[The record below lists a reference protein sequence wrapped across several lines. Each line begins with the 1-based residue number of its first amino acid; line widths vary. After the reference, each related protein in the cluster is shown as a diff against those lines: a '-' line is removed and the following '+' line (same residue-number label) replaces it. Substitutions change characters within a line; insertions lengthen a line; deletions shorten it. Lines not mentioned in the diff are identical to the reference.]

1 MSRFFINRPIVAM
14 VIAIFFVITGAVMV
28 FRLPVAQFPDIVPPQ
43 IQTTAT
49 YTGADALTVE
59 QSVATPIEE
68 QVNGAKN
75 MLYMQSI
82 NNNDGTM
89 TLQVS
94 FAVGTDVDLDQ
105 VQVQNRLSQAT
116 SSLPNAVSNYGL
128 TTQQTVGIPL
138 LVFSIT
144 SPNRTWDQTFLANY
158 VAINIKD
165 ELARIPGIG
174 QVKLFG
180 ASNYAMRIW
189 VAPDI
194 LSKLQLTVADLENAI
209 AAQNVVN
216 PAGQIGGAP
225 APPGQQLTYTVRARG
240 RLLSADEFGNII
252 VRANPDG
259 SLVRLKDVARIQL
272 GAETYTQQAN
282 TNGAPSAIVGLYQN
296 PGSNA
301 LEAARLA
308 KAKMAELTRHFPS
321 DMTVGLTLDT
331 TVPVTEGA
339 REIVK
344 TLLEAIGLVIL
355 VVFIFLQ
362 NWRATLI
369 PMLTIP
375 VSLVGAFMFFPAVG
389 FSINTLA
396 LLGLVLAVGLVVD
409 DAIVVVEAIEAKI
422 EQGRSPKDAAL
433 EAMDEVGG
441 ALVGIALVLSAVFI
455 PAGFMAGITGS
466 LYRQFA
472 LTIAFS
478 VLLSAFNALTLSPA
492 LGALLLRPRSTA
504 PGRGPLARGFALFNA
519 GFARAQNGYV
529 RTCDLLIHKVAIA
542 ILLLVGFAVLA
553 GGLGRILPQSF
564 LPDEDQGYFFMNVEL
579 PPAASLERTN
589 AVMRQVDAIL
599 KNEPG
604 IRYYNAI
611 SGYSML
617 SQTSSSRNGVYFC
630 QLRPYADRTSA
641 ALQSEAI
648 VADINRKMAA
658 LPDAQ
663 VFAFLPP
670 AIPGVGQA
678 SGIDFFVQDHAGK
691 TVDYLWQNTQKF
703 VAAAKKRPELGP
715 MNLLFDPAT
724 PQMFAA
730 VDKDKA
736 FKLGISIEDVYSAL
750 QTLLGGYYVD
760 QFNRFGRVWKVF
772 VEAEPQYRAKAT
784 DVGQFY
790 VRNKQGSMVP
800 LSTLVDMH
808 HVFGPEFTT
817 RFNEYRGIEIFALP
831 APGYS
836 TGQAMNAVTQV
847 ANEVLPNDMGYAWNG
862 ISYQQSVA
870 GGGAAVFALSLV
882 LVFLIL
888 AALYESW
895 SLPFSV
901 LLSVPVAVC
910 GAFFGLWSRNLDND
924 VYAQVG
930 LIMLIGLSAKNAIL
944 IVEFAKA
951 ELEKGASLVDAA
963 LSGAR
968 VRLRPILMTSFAFI
982 IGLFPLWY
990 ALGAGGKSRQ
1000 LIGTVTI
1007 TGMIFSSAFAI
1018 FLVPVLFVV
1027 VEWMSHR
1034 IKGKPLEPSAT
1045 QQRASA
1051 QVVLL
1056 REPDRGTLRSPGA

>member
-1 MSRFFINRPIVAM
+1 MSKFFINRPIVAM
-14 VIAIFFVITGAVMV
+14 VIAIFFVLTGAVMV

-43 IQTTAT
+43 IQTTAI

-82 NNNDGTM
+82 NGDDGTM

-94 FAVGTDVDLDQ
+94 FAVGTDVDIDQ
-105 VQVQNRLSQAT
+105 VQVQNRLAQAT
-116 SSLPNAVSNYGL
+116 SSLPNEVSNYGL

-158 VAINIKD
+158 VAINIED

-174 QVKLFG
+174 QVKVFG

-189 VAPDI
+189 VAPDT
-194 LSKLQLTVADLENAI
+194 LAKLQLTVADITNAI
-209 AAQNVVN
+209 TAQNVVN
-216 PAGQIGGAP
+216 PAGTIGGEP
-225 APPGQQLTYTVRARG
+225 APPGQQVTYSVRAQG
-240 RLLSADEFGNII
+240 RLMNADEFGNII
-252 VRANPDG
+252 LRANQDG
-259 SLVRLKDVARIQL
+259 SLVRLKDVARISL
-272 GAETYTQQAN
+272 GSENYTQQSF
-282 TNGAPSAIVGLYQN
+282 TNGLPSSIVGLYQN

-301 LEAARLA
+301 LEAATRA
-308 KAKMAELTRHFPS
+308 KAKMAELAKHFPP
-321 DMTVGLTLDT
+321 DMKLSLTLDT
-331 TVPVTEGA
+331 TVAVTEGA

-344 TLLEAIGLVIL
+344 TLLEAIALVTL

-362 NWRATLI
+362 SWRATLI
-369 PMLTIP
+369 PLLTIP

-389 FSINTLA
+389 FSVNTLS

-422 EQGRSPKDAAL
+422 EEGRSPHDAAL

-455 PAGFMAGITGS
+455 PAGFLAGITGS

-478 VLLSAFNALTLSPA
+478 VILSAFNALTLSPA
-492 LGALLLRPRSTA
+492 LGALLLRPRSTT
-504 PGRGPLARGFALFNA
+504 PSRGPLARFFGGFNS
-519 GFARAQNGYV
+519 GFARVQKGYV
-529 RTCDLLIHKVAIA
+529 SISGLLIRRFLLALV
-542 ILLLVGFAVLA
+542 ILIGFAVLA
-553 GGLGRILPQSF
+553 GGIGKILPASF
-564 LPDEDQGYFFMNVEL
+564 LPDEDQGYFLMNVEL
-579 PPAASLERTN
+579 PEASSLQRTN
-589 AVMRQVDAIL
+589 VVMRKIDEIL
-599 KNEPG
+599 KHEPG
-604 IRYYNAI
+604 VLYYNAV
-611 SGYSML
+611 SGYSIL
-617 SQTSSSRNGVYFC
+617 SQSSSTRSGLYFC
-630 QLRPYADRTSA
+630 LLSPYEQRKSA
-641 ALQSEAI
+641 ALQAGPV
-648 VADINRKMAA
+648 VASINRKLAG

-663 VFAFLPP
+663 AFAFLPP
-670 AIPGVGQA
+670 AIPGIGQA
-678 SGIDFFVQDHAGK
+678 SGVDFFVQDRSGS

-703 VAAAKKRPELGP
+703 LAAARKRPEIAR
-715 MNLLFDPAT
+715 MNLTFSPAV
-724 PQMFAA
+724 PQMYAA
-730 VDKDKA
+730 VDKDKV
-736 FKLGISIEDVYSAL
+736 FKLGVTIQSVYAAL
-750 QTLLGGYYVD
+750 QTLLGGFYVN

-772 VEAEPQYRAKAT
+772 VEAEPQYRTRAK

-790 VRNKQGSMVP
+790 VTNNTGAKVP
-800 LSTLVDMH
+800 LSTLVDMQR
-808 HVFGPEFTT
+808 VFGPEYTT
-817 RFNEYRGIEIFALP
+817 RFNEYRSIEIFAAP

-836 TGQAMNAVTQV
+836 TGDAMNAVTQV
-847 ANEVLPNDMGYAWNG
+847 ANEVLPRDMGTAWNG

-870 GGGAAVFALSLV
+870 GGGAGVFGLSMLM
-882 LVFLIL
+882 VFLIL

-910 GAFFGLWSRNLDND
+910 GAFFGLWSRHYDND
-924 VYAQVG
+924 VYAQIG

-951 ELEKGASLVDAA
+951 ELEKGESIVDAA
-963 LSGAR
+963 LNGAR
-968 VRLRPILMTSFAFI
+968 QRLRPILMTSFAFI
-982 IGLFPLWY
+982 FGLVPLWT
-990 ALGAGGKSRQ
+990 ALGAGGVARR

-1007 TGMIFSSAFAI
+1007 VGMAFSTAFAI

-1027 VEWMSHR
+1027 VER
-1034 IKGKPLEPSAT
+1034 ISRWSGEEKAESVPTPVTETPEETPAPELKSGKSA
-1045 QQRASA
+1045 R
-1051 QVVLL
+1051 
-1056 REPDRGTLRSPGA
+1056 

>member
-1 MSRFFINRPIVAM
+1 
-14 VIAIFFVITGAVMV
+14 
-28 FRLPVAQFPDIVPPQ
+28 
-43 IQTTAT
+43 
-49 YTGADALTVE
+49 
-59 QSVATPIEE
+59 
-68 QVNGAKN
+68 
-75 MLYMQSI
+75 
-82 NNNDGTM
+82 
-89 TLQVS
+89 
-94 FAVGTDVDLDQ
+94 
-105 VQVQNRLSQAT
+105 
-116 SSLPNAVSNYGL
+116 
-128 TTQQTVGIPL
+128 
-138 LVFSIT
+138 
-144 SPNRTWDQTFLANY
+144 
-158 VAINIKD
+158 
-165 ELARIPGIG
+165 
-174 QVKLFG
+174 
-180 ASNYAMRIW
+180 
-189 VAPDI
+189 
-194 LSKLQLTVADLENAI
+194 
-209 AAQNVVN
+209 
-216 PAGQIGGAP
+216 
-225 APPGQQLTYTVRARG
+225 
-240 RLLSADEFGNII
+240 
-252 VRANPDG
+252 
-259 SLVRLKDVARIQL
+259 
-272 GAETYTQQAN
+272 
-282 TNGAPSAIVGLYQN
+282 
-296 PGSNA
+296 
-301 LEAARLA
+301 
-308 KAKMAELTRHFPS
+308 
-321 DMTVGLTLDT
+321 
-331 TVPVTEGA
+331 
-339 REIVK
+339 
-344 TLLEAIGLVIL
+344 
-355 VVFIFLQ
+355 
-362 NWRATLI
+362 
-369 PMLTIP
+369 
-375 VSLVGAFMFFPAVG
+375 
-389 FSINTLA
+389 
-396 LLGLVLAVGLVVD
+396 
-409 DAIVVVEAIEAKI
+409 
-422 EQGRSPKDAAL
+422 
-433 EAMDEVGG
+433 
-441 ALVGIALVLSAVFI
+441 
-455 PAGFMAGITGS
+455 MAGITGS

-504 PGRGPLARGFALFNA
+504 AGRGPLARVFALFNA

-529 RTCDLLIHKVAIA
+529 RTCDLLIRKVAVA

-589 AVMRQVDAIL
+589 AVMRQIDAIL
-599 KNEPG
+599 KNESG

-611 SGYSML
+611 SGYSIL

-648 VADINRKMAA
+648 VADVNRKMAA

-703 VAAAKKRPELGP
+703 LAAAKKRPELGP

-730 VDKDKA
+730 VDKDKV
-736 FKLGISIEDVYSAL
+736 FKLGIPIEDVYSAL

-772 VEAEPQYRAKAT
+772 VEAEPQYRAKTT

-808 HVFGPEFTT
+808 RVFGPEFTT

-924 VYAQVG
+924 VYAQIG

-951 ELEKGASLVDAA
+951 ELEKGASIVDAA
-963 LSGAR
+963 LNGAR

-1034 IKGKPLEPSAT
+1034 IKSKPLEPSAT

-1056 REPDRGTLRSPGA
+1056 REPDKGPLRWPGA